1 MAQVT
6 SKNLFNFAP
15 KGCYDED
22 LMAAL
27 MKSAKRKI
35 EKFGFATVELEKGN
49 DQDNIKLMRE
59 FMDFEF
65 DCLAENPHFDKM
77 LSQCENS
84 SFTLPENDIKAGCHR
99 FNSLFIEA

>member
-22 LMAAL
+22 LMASL

-35 EKFGFATVELEKGN
+35 EKFGFATVELGKGSIKKKSRIF
-49 DQDNIKLMRE
+49 QKCFDN
-59 FMDFEF
+59 F
-65 DCLAENPHFDKM
+65 
-77 LSQCENS
+77 
-84 SFTLPENDIKAGCHR
+84 
-99 FNSLFIEA
+99 